1 VDFTEA
7 RDSERQW
14 HQLGHMHVGTRLP
27 AGCAFCRPTNSVEAL
42 KARSEEKGSERKYR
56 MKEWEG
62 SEDKGW
68 GNGT

>member
-1 VDFTEA
+1 M
-7 RDSERQW
+7 
-14 HQLGHMHVGTRLP
+14 GHMHVGTRLQG
-27 AGCAFCRPTNSVEAL
+27 GCAFCRPTNSVEAL

-68 GNGT
+68 ENGT